1 MNNIS
6 KNMNPKDDIRSSK
19 IPLPVC
25 PPENIRIR
33 SYVNGEEVMPQNKKV
48 VVERK
53 ALTQPLLDC
62 GQTIDGA
69 KKSRTVPNLS
79 LVISPTEVSY
89 ALGKAIEHIMLAMDQ
104 IEEEDNLA
112 AAIEYIECEADK
124 LRSMKKA
131 KDHSYIS
138 QLVCRD
144 NPSEPS
150 KPSKPSKHELL
161 SFVKHWHSITGES
174 WNWPKR
180 IAEIAKEC
188 GMLRDIN
195 LEDQRNRSELALFL
209 RENTEIDFGGLR
221 IEESKDINT
230 KLLSFRVVPYQKD

>member
-62 GQTIDGA
+62 GQTIDCA

-131 KDHSYIS
+131 KDPGYIS
-138 QLVCRD
+138 QLVSVD
-144 NPSEPS
+144 
-150 KPSKPSKHELL
+150 KPSKPDRHQLI
-161 SFVKHWHSITGES
+161 SFVKQWLYMAGHT
-174 WNWPKR
+174 WNKASK
-180 IAEIAKEC
+180 IANIAKQC
-188 GMLRDIN
+188 GMLSGIN
-195 LEDQRNRSELALFL
+195 LEDHRRHGSELEKFL
-209 RENTEIDFGGLR
+209 LENTHINLGDVK
-221 IEESKDINT
+221 IEAERNANT
-230 KLLSFRVVPYQKD
+230 KLWSFRLSLATQD